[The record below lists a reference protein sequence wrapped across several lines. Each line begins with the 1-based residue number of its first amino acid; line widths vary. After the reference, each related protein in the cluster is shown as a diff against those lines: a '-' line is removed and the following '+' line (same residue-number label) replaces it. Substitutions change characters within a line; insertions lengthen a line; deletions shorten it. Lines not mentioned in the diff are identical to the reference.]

1 MYQKLLPPD
10 LNRVLKVGGL
20 LLSSATL
27 FACTAEPGPTSSSSD
42 AQSSIASSVASVTPS
57 SSSIAPASSSAA
69 PVSSSSAPSN
79 PTAGSLLSDGSF
91 NTGMAQF
98 QTPNLMNASLSR
110 NAGYLDFNITAVS
123 SQTWHVELVHPVSV
137 RTSTNYTLCFDGKAA
152 SSRDIRFHIDGGED
166 SNWAIISGG
175 ASELRSLGTSWT
187 NYKHTMMV
195 SSNDTT
201 ARVQFLLGT
210 SDVNVQLDN
219 IGLYEGTQCGG
230 SSTTPPSSSSS
241 VASSAPPVA
250 SSSSAP
256 SGGVSIDD
264 ADDFATTKSQYEA
277 NNCHLC
283 HAPQGNGVFSAAGSA
298 SGPINI
304 SYALT
309 PAGFVDLVDVI
320 KRTMP
325 KNSAGNCTD
334 ANNCAVNTAAYM
346 VGLISGNNGQSSS
359 AVTSS
364 SSSAGNPVSG
374 NYADYTPNIEMGR
387 ILYEQDATQDCA
399 LCHGSADMFAPD
411 IQGYD
416 SDQTLFDKIVKTM
429 PLSGDGSRA
438 GDCVGQCAADIT
450 AYLRNA
456 INSIVVLSCNPNE
469 PVTYGIRK
477 MRLLTAQQY
486 INSVEDL
493 GIAQAGELARDD
505 FVTDDFL
512 IANSYA
518 PHSTTVVD
526 SSRHFKF
533 MTIAEELADS
543 AASRISNGCSSASQ
557 CATRF
562 NDFATRIYRRP
573 LTNQERTDFTEIFNE
588 FGDEGMAVALQTALM
603 SPHFLYRSENGVSVS
618 EARSNGNLGLQ
629 NVAGL
634 NNADTNAYVL
644 DAYEF
649 ATALSYMYTGS
660 TPDQTL
666 LQAAGNGGLNSE
678 TGVNSQID
686 RLLNTQ
692 RGREHMGRFASTWM
706 RTDAVVDQK
715 RPDFPEFTEQVA
727 KDMAEE
733 VRQLFRHVFYTSG
746 VPFDEFYSGD
756 YAVVNQNLARFYQ
769 IPFNGNGWAK
779 TGDLP
784 NRGGI
789 ITTGAF
795 MTNNATNERTGPILR
810 AVRIREQMLCHHID
824 PPPANLGD
832 DRTELELHA
841 NMERN
846 LGMMTSRRLFEV
858 FTDSP
863 ACAGCHADAIN
874 PLFGVEDFDQV
885 GRFRS
890 TMRGLPGVS
899 IPRADGTFDNSK
911 LGVPGVDGLMIDNYG
926 ELRGTTSAK
935 GSDVLSFNGSKDLG
949 DKIANLP
956 SVREC
961 MVINAFRYTTGL
973 PIAPTEVFKEPN
985 GDPKKQEPI
994 LSQEQVED
1002 FACAKDIL
1010 ESEYVSSQ
1018 HSAKEVFK
1026 KIGTLELVR
1035 FRK

>member
-1 MYQKLLPPD
+1 MLPNQSITGFFRTTKLAGLVVSAMALGACVSEPD
-10 LNRVLKVGGL
+10 PDQGA
-20 LLSSATL
+20 SSTP
-27 FACTAEPGPTSSSSD
+27 TNNTSSSV
-42 AQSSIASSVASVTPS
+42 AVVISSSSVNVVPS
-57 SSSIAPASSSAA
+57 SSSTQIASSS
-69 PVSSSSAPSN
+69 SQPSN
-79 PTAGSLLSDGSF
+79 PTANSLLSDGTFAS
-91 NTGMAQF
+91 GMAQF
-98 QTPNLMNASLSR
+98 QTPNLMNTTLSR
-110 NAGYLDFNITAVS
+110 SAGYLDFNITSVS
-123 SQTWHVELVHPVSV
+123 AESWQVELVHPVSV
-137 RTSTNYTLCFDGKAA
+137 RTNTNYTLCFDGKAA
-152 SSRDIRFHIDGGED
+152 GTRDIGFHIDGGED
-166 SNWAIISGG
+166 SNWTIISGS
-175 ASELRSLGTSWT
+175 SEIRSLGTSWA
-187 NYKHTMMV
+187 NYKQTMMV
-195 SSNDTT
+195 SNNDTT
-201 ARVQFLLGT
+201 ARVQFLLGR

-219 IGLYEGTQCGG
+219 IGLYEGTECGG
-230 SSTTPPSSSSS
+230 SNTTPQPSSSS
-241 VASSAPPVA
+241 VASSTPVV

-264 ADDFATTKSQYEA
+264 ADDFATMESQYKA
-277 NNCHLC
+277 HNCGAC
-283 HAPQGNGVFSAAGSA
+283 HTPQGNGVFSAVTSTT
-298 SGPINI
+298 GPIDI
-304 SYALT
+304 SYGLT
-309 PAGFVDLVDVI
+309 PSGFPDLVDAI
-320 KRTMP
+320 RRTMP
-325 KNSAGNCTD
+325 KGSSGNCTD
-334 ANNCAVNTAAYM
+334 ANNCALNTAAYM
-346 VGLISGNNGQSSS
+346 VGLVTGGNGQSSS
-359 AVTSS
+359 AVTTS

-374 NYADYTPNIEMGR
+374 NYADYTPDIEMGR
-387 ILYEQDATQDCA
+387 ILYEQDTTQDCA
-399 LCHGSADMFAPD
+399 LCHQSADVFAPE

-416 SDQTLFDKIVKTM
+416 SDQALFDKIVKTM

-438 GDCVGQCAADIT
+438 ADCVGQCAADIT

-456 INSIVVLSCNPNE
+456 IDSIVVSSCNANE

-493 GIAQAGELARDD
+493 GIAQPGEVAIDD

-543 AASRISNGCSSASQ
+543 AADRIKNGCGSASQ

-562 NDFATRIYRRP
+562 NDLATRIYRRP
-573 LTNQERTDFTEIFNE
+573 LTNQERTDFTAIFNE
-588 FGDEGMAVALQTALM
+588 FGDDGMAVALQTALM
-603 SPHFLYRSENGVSVS
+603 SPHFLYRSEAGVSVS
-618 EARSNGNLGLQ
+618 TARSNSSLGLQ

-634 NNADTNAYVL
+634 NNADNNAYVL
-644 DAYEF
+644 DSYEY
-649 ATALSYMYTGS
+649 ATALAYMYTGS

-678 TGVNSQID
+678 TAVNNQIE

-692 RGREHMGRFASTWM
+692 RGQEHMGRFASTWM
-706 RTDAVVDQK
+706 RTDAVVNQK

-733 VRQLFRHVFYTSG
+733 VRQLFRHVFYTEG
-746 VPFDEFYSGD
+746 TPFNEFYSGD

-832 DRTELELHA
+832 DRTELERHA

-846 LGMMTSRRLFEV
+846 MGMMTSRRLFEV

-885 GRFRS
+885 GRFRD

-899 IPRADGTFDNSK
+899 ILRDDGTFDNSK
-911 LGVPGVDGLMIDNYG
+911 LGVPGVDGLPIDNYG

-973 PIAPTEVFKEPN
+973 PIAPSEVFKEPN

>member
-10 LNRVLKVGGL
+10 FNRVLKVGGL

-27 FACTAEPGPTSSSSD
+27 FACTAEPGPTSSSSE
-42 AQSSIASSVASVTPS
+42 APSSIASSVASVTPS

-69 PVSSSSAPSN
+69 PVASSSAPSN

-91 NTGMAQF
+91 DTGMAQF
-98 QTPNLMNASLSR
+98 ETPNLMNASLSR

-123 SQTWHVELVHPVSV
+123 AETWQVELVHPVSV
-137 RTSTNYTLCFDGKAA
+137 RTNTNYTLCFDGKAA
-152 SSRDIRFHIDGGED
+152 ASRDIGFHIDGGED
-166 SNWAIISGG
+166 SNWSVISG
-175 ASELRSLGTSWT
+175 STEIQPLGTNWA

-219 IGLYEGTQCGG
+219 IGLYQGTECGDSG
-230 SSTTPPSSSSS
+230 TTPPPSSSS

-256 SGGVSIDD
+256 SGGVTIDD
-264 ADDFATTKSQYEA
+264 ADDFATMQSQYEA
-277 NNCHLC
+277 NNCGAC
-283 HAPQGNGVFSAAGSA
+283 HTSQGGGVFTAL
-298 SGPINI
+298 SGQIDI
-304 SYALT
+304 SYALN
-309 PAGFVDLVDVI
+309 PAGFPDLVDAI
-320 KRTMP
+320 HSTMP
-325 KNSAGNCTD
+325 LGGAGDCTD
-334 ANNCAVNTAAYM
+334 VNNCALNTAAYM

-359 AVTSS
+359 AVTTS

-374 NYADYTPNIEMGR
+374 NYADYTPNVEMGR

-416 SDQTLFDKIVKTM
+416 SDQALFDKIVKTM

-456 INSIVVLSCNPNE
+456 INSIVVLSCNANE
-469 PVTYGIRK
+469 PITYGIRK

-493 GIAQAGELARDD
+493 GIAQAGELTRDD

-533 MTIAEELADS
+533 MTVAEELADS
-543 AASRISNGCSSASQ
+543 AANRISNGCSSANQ
-557 CATRF
+557 CASRF
-562 NDFATRIYRRP
+562 NDFATRIFRRP

-603 SPHFLYRSENGVSVS
+603 SPHFLYRSENGVPVS
-618 EARSNGNLGLQ
+618 EARSNGNLGLR

-634 NNADTNAYVL
+634 NNADNNAYVL

-649 ATALSYMYTGS
+649 ATALAYMYTGS

-678 TGVNSQID
+678 TAVNNQIE

-706 RTDAVVDQK
+706 RTDSVVDQR
-715 RPDFPEFTEQVA
+715 RPDFPDFTEQVA
-727 KDMAEE
+727 RDMAEE
-733 VRQLFRHVFYTSG
+733 VRQLFRHVFYTEG
-746 VPFDEFYSGD
+746 TPFDEFYSGD

-832 DRTELELHA
+832 DRTELEYHA

-846 LGMMTSRRLFEV
+846 MGEMTSRRLFEV

-885 GRFRS
+885 GRFR
-890 TMRGLPGVS
+890 THMQGLPGVS
-899 IPRADGTFDNSK
+899 ITHPDGRVDNSR
-911 LGVPGVDGLMIDNYG
+911 LGVPGVDRLPIETYG
-926 ELRGTTSAK
+926 ELRGTASTK

-973 PIAPTEVFKEPN
+973 PIAPSEVFKEPN